1 MEEAQENVE
10 GELVTTKSGQPD
22 QAPRVLTLSEEFV
35 SFLESENH
43 EYEAISAQEENR
55 SQSVKKEMSL
65 FEATKKRPE
74 NFEKLYHALLTIKTT
89 LVETERAFSPMG
101 LFVTKLRNRLNDE
114 SLDALI
120 FMRQYYKNQ

>member
-1 MEEAQENVE
+1 MEEDPVE
-10 GELVTTKSGQPD
+10 GELVTTKSGQPE
-22 QAPRVLTLSEEFV
+22 QAPKVMTLSEEFV

-43 EYEAISAQEENR
+43 ECEVISAQEESR
-55 SQSVKKEMSL
+55 SQTVEKEMSL

-74 NFEKLYHALLTIKTT
+74 NLEKLYHALLTIKPTS
-89 LVETERAFSPMG
+89 VEPEKAFSAIG
-101 LFVTKLRNRLNDE
+101 LFITKLKNRLNGE